1 MAFTAR
7 ETTSK
12 ATLDAT
18 DVLNDKAALYDFYD
32 RELRYV
38 LLAQERIRKVS
49 KRNFFIAAGMSVGL
63 LLWGVIAILPLAD
76 PAERWWTLLW
86 ATVIAV
92 VVVRLVYKYSS
103 SYFRTTFKDNV
114 VSRLVAF
121 LDEGLRFSAGG
132 CVPRISFEDSRLF
145 RNIHH
150 YRGEDLIHGQVSGL
164 DFAFSEVHAQREK
177 RDSKGRKSRT
187 TVFRGMFFAIEMP
200 ERVPATT
207 MVYPRMASQPRFSR
221 EVERIKLEDPIFER
235 TFNVYA
241 DDQVGARILLTTRF
255 MEQVMALRGLCK
267 QTPYLSFSHKHL
279 YIAVP
284 SRENLL
290 EASLF
295 QSVLNPLTVRRF
307 ISELDMVLNMAKEL
321 RLQDLRQ

>member
-1 MAFTAR
+1 MA
-7 ETTSK
+7 
-12 ATLDAT
+12 LNAT

-38 LLAQERIRKVS
+38 LLAQERIRKTS
-49 KRNFFIAAGMSVGL
+49 QRNFFIAAGVLVGL
-63 LLWGVIAILPLAD
+63 LMWGVIAIFPMAN
-76 PAERWWTLLW
+76 PKERWWTLLMGV
-86 ATVIAV
+86 AISGIL
-92 VVVRLVYKYSS
+92 VRITYKYSS
-103 SYFRTTFKDNV
+103 SYFRKSFKDNI
-114 VSRLVAF
+114 VSRLVTF

-145 RNIHH
+145 RNINY
-150 YRGEDLIHGQVSGL
+150 YRGEDLIHGEVSGL
-164 DFAFSEVHAQREK
+164 EFAFSEVHAQREK
-177 RDSKGRKSRT
+177 RDSKGRKT
-187 TVFRGMFFAIEMP
+187 KQTIFRGMFFAIELP
-200 ERVPATT
+200 ERVPSTT

-241 DDQVGARILLTTRF
+241 DDQVGARLLLTTHF
-255 MEQVMALRGLCK
+255 MEQVMALRKLCK
-267 QTPYLSFSHKHL
+267 QTPYLSFSRKHL

-307 ISELDMVLNMAKEL
+307 ISELDTVLSMTREL
-321 RLQDLRQ
+321 RLQDVNR

>member
-1 MAFTAR
+1 MALN
-7 ETTSK
+7 
-12 ATLDAT
+12 ATDVAT

-38 LLAQERIRKVS
+38 LLEQERLRKTS
-49 KRNFFIAAGMSVGL
+49 KRNFFIAAGTSVGL
-63 LLWGVIAILPLAD
+63 LLWAVVAILPMAD
-76 PAERWWTLLW
+76 PGERWWTLLW
-86 ATVIAV
+86 GVVIGV
-92 VVVRLVYKYSS
+92 VVVRIAYKYSS
-103 SYFRTTFKDNV
+103 SYFRKAFKDNV
-114 VSRLVAF
+114 VSRLVTF
-121 LDEGLRFSAGG
+121 LDDGLRFSAHG
-132 CVPRISFEDSRLF
+132 CVPRSYFEDSRLF
-145 RNIHH
+145 RNIHRYH
-150 YRGEDLIHGQVSGL
+150 GEDLIHGQVSGL
-164 DFAFSEVHAQREK
+164 EFAFSEVHAQREH
-177 RDSKGRKSRT
+177 RDRKNRKSKQT
-187 TVFRGMFFAIEMP
+187 IFRGMFFAIELP
-200 ERVPATT
+200 ERVPSTT

-267 QTPYLSFSHKHL
+267 QTPYLSFSRKHL

-284 SRENLL
+284 SRDNLL

-307 ISELDMVLNMAKEL
+307 ISELDTVLSIAQEV
-321 RLQDLRQ
+321 RLQHFKR